1 MPWLPVHPTS
11 RRPRALPGILAI
23 LFLALLLPAAVS
35 SAPLTS
41 VFVNG
46 VRIDTYPE
54 TRNGVSYLPI
64 HAMAQALQV
73 EISWDSKINLVKVNG
88 EAVEATAYNLDGK
101 IYLPI
106 ESFVSALG
114 GSVTYDGRENAVRVT
129 TGGLS
134 NLAARSSGTTS
145 PAATRP
151 TPKASPTPTSAP
163 RPRTTVALPSTP
175 RTPTVVIP
183 STVSAYTPPATTAAP
198 PSTASSTSYTPAA
211 NASYGNSGGYTSNT
225 TAAGYPA
232 PYAPNPQMPSAQP
245 RPTDAPP
252 YLSDNLQT
260 GPAMRTTGGPQDN
273 VPFSP
278 MPANAQRPGD
288 GIYVPRSA
296 QNSVFQVTVTNL
308 ENVTVIKDFYR
319 PRTGY
324 KFVVVYLSQ
333 QNISEQV
340 QIYTG
345 RFSLLDQKNAS
356 YDYIEGLSNFW
367 LVILRPFGINFGYLV
382 FEVPT
387 DAKPISLVLHA
398 LNQAPLTLNL

>member
-1 MPWLPVHPTS
+1 MPWPPVHPTS

-151 TPKASPTPTSAP
+151 TPKASPTPSPTP

-198 PSTASSTSYTPAA
+198 PSTAYTPAA
-211 NASYGNSGGYTSNT
+211 NANYGSSGGYTSNT

>member
-1 MPWLPVHPTS
+1 MPWPPVQPTS
-11 RRPRALPGILAI
+11 RRPRALPGILVL
-23 LFLALLLPAAVS
+23 LFLALLIPAAVH

-54 TRNGVSYLPI
+54 IRNGVSYLPI
-64 HAMAQALQV
+64 HAMARALQV
-73 EISWDSKINLVKVNG
+73 EISWDSRINLVKVNG

-101 IYLPI
+101 VYLPI

-114 GSVTYDGRENAVRVT
+114 GAVTYDGRENAVRVT

-134 NLAARSSGTTS
+134 NLAARTSGTAPVTTS
-145 PAATRP
+145 PPA
-151 TPKASPTPTSAP
+151 PKATPSPTASP
-163 RPRTTVALPSTP
+163 RPRATVALPTTP

-183 STVSAYTPPATTAAP
+183 STVSAYTPPATTATPPTTTTSPSYAP
-198 PSTASSTSYTPAA
+198 ASSPA
-211 NASYGNSGGYTSNT
+211 YGSSGGYTSNT

-232 PYAPNPQMPSAQP
+232 PYAPNPQVPSAQP